1 VSTSLQHTARPPVA
15 PKRHLPRDA
24 ARPRALP
31 ARRALRDES
40 PAPPPP
46 SPERDRGL
54 SLLWIFLVAALII
67 VGAVVLANAVD
78 SWWIL
83 IPVMAVDLLMTFGVL
98 AGLMRLLAD
107 DGRR

>member
-1 VSTSLQHTARPPVA
+1 
-15 PKRHLPRDA
+15 
-24 ARPRALP
+24 
-31 ARRALRDES
+31 
-40 PAPPPP
+40 
-46 SPERDRGL
+46 
-54 SLLWIFLVAALII
+54 LII